1 VTRPPVD
8 VADLAAART
17 EAREARDWAEA
28 DRLKAAIEA
37 AGWKVVD
44 RGLRSVLSPVGLPDV
59 VDGDRVR
66 YGGSAAVPSRLAERA
81 SATATVVVR
90 ATDDA
95 AALGR
100 LLGALRA
107 HAPDGTQ
114 VVVVADAPSEAVSEL
129 LTASDGP
136 SGAPIGGWDPEL
148 IWTVTRLG
156 VADATMAGLRRAV
169 GRVAILLDPG
179 LALTGDAVTPLVDAL
194 DDPSVAVAGAWGRVS
209 SDLRRWE
216 PAAPGDVA
224 AIDGVALAFRRDDLI
239 ARGPLDAA
247 FQTDRHLDTWWS
259 LVLRDE
265 GEGVAPLRAI
275 RLADLPLARDDRHD
289 DAEDDA
295 SGPPRERD
303 RLERRAF
310 YRLVRQFGRRRDL
323 LVGGPVDRGS
333 GAT

>member
-1 VTRPPVD
+1 M
-8 VADLAAART
+8 A
-17 EAREARDWAEA
+17 AREARDWAEA

-37 AGWKVVD
+37 AGWRVVD
-44 RGLRSVLSPVGLPDV
+44 RGLRSVLSPIGSPDV

-95 AALGR
+95 AALER

-107 HAPDGTQ
+107 HAPDRTQ
-114 VVVVADAPSEAVSEL
+114 VVVVADAPSAAVAEL

-179 LALTGDAVTPLVDAL
+179 LALTGDAITPLVDAL
-194 DDPSVAVAGAWGRVS
+194 DDPAVAVAGAWGRVS

-216 PAAPGDVA
+216 PAAAGDVD

-247 FQTDRHLDTWWS
+247 FRSDRHLDTWWS

-265 GEGVAPLRAI
+265 GEGSPPRRAVA
-275 RLADLPLARDDRHD
+275 LADLPVARSQGPDHG
-289 DAEDDA
+289 A
-295 SGPPRERD
+295 SRPGDSRTDRD

-323 LVGGPVDRGS
+323 LLGGRVDRGS